1 MVQRFSS
8 REEAQADAV
17 DQQRYEE
24 PVHYARGPRYP
35 DFPSILR
42 SMMKYVGIWYY
53 RANDVVEPTAVV
65 MHRPANFSKCYT
77 VLSHHGLNWYCD
89 FPDPPYLLYQRDE
102 WTNAKTVYV
111 CEGERTSDAV
121 EALGL
126 PATTS
131 LGGPGLP
138 KKSDWTPLKGKNVV
152 ILSDYDDKGWNY
164 AREVAQLCL
173 GIGALSA
180 RIVMFP
186 DLKVGEGPCE
196 WMDNVRASSG
206 DEAILP
212 ELQKLV
218 DAAALVEPVPQE
230 PKPLK
235 GPQLELKS
243 LAEFQPAT
251 QKWLFDKVVP
261 QGKLTVL
268 MGESG
273 VGKSLTALEI
283 AAKVTRGLTG
293 PHDDQPQEPGSVIL
307 FAPDD
312 GVAENILPRLEAS
325 LADLS
330 KVFVIPGL
338 SEQDEQ
344 TGKKLS
350 WSFQLDRDMRFLET
364 KIKSLQAADGNIRM
378 LVIDPIDCFLESAT
392 TKKKQIAESLAAR
405 LSKLATET
413 GLAIVVTTNLPRG
426 VKGTSKLVQSMRRG
440 VDMGPFGA
448 AARSVWMV
456 GQDLDNRNRR
466 LLLPVKTNYCE
477 LPNSLAFQ
485 IVNGV
490 IQWEHEPPT
499 LTGDEYLSNVET
511 ELREKKPG
519 YVNPTSKLGHAVK
532 WLKGQLSDGPR
543 HGATLIKDGIENN
556 ITKKTL
562 RNAYDVLDCASVND
576 TFQGKWYWYLK
587 SDLKK
592 KPEVVETEV
601 LQPENPTEEEVK
613 GELNS

>member
-8 REEAQADAV
+8 REEAQADALE
-17 DQQRYEE
+17 QLRHQE
-24 PVHYARGPRYP
+24 PIHYASGPRYK
-35 DFPSILR
+35 DFPAILR
-42 SMMKYVGIWYY
+42 SMMRYVAIWYY
-53 RANDVVEPTAVV
+53 RANDVIEPTAVV
-65 MHRPANFSKCYT
+65 MHRPANFPKTYT
-77 VLSHHGLNWYCD
+77 VLSHHGENWYCD

-102 WTNAKTVYV
+102 WTKAKTVYV

-196 WMDNVRASSG
+196 WMENVRESLG
-206 DEAILP
+206 EEAILP

-218 DAAALVEPVPQE
+218 DAAAFVEAVPQE

-243 LAEFQPAT
+243 LADIQPVT
-251 QKWLFDKVVP
+251 QKWLFDKVIP

-273 VGKSLTALEI
+273 VGKSLAILEM

-293 PHDDQPQEPGSVIL
+293 PHDDQPQEPGSVIV

-312 GVAENILPRLEAS
+312 GVAENIRPRLEAS
-325 LADLS
+325 GADLS

-338 SEQDEQ
+338 SEQDEE

-350 WSFQLDRDMRFLET
+350 WSFQLDRDMSLLET
-364 KIKSLQAADGNIRM
+364 KLKALQAADANIRM
-378 LVIDPIDCFLESAT
+378 VVIDPIERFLESAT
-392 TKKKQIAESLAAR
+392 TKRKQIAEMLSAR
-405 LSKLATET
+405 LSKLAAET

-426 VKGTSKLVQSMRRG
+426 VKGTSKLAQSMRRG
-440 VDMGPFGA
+440 VDMGPFCA

-456 GQDLDNRNRR
+456 GQDLGNQNRR

-477 LPNSLAFQ
+477 LPKSLAFQ

-490 IQWEHEPPT
+490 IEWEQEPPSI
-499 LTGDEYLSNVET
+499 TGDEYLANVET

-519 YVNPTSKLGHAVK
+519 YVNPTSKLGQAMQ
-532 WLKGQLSDGPR
+532 WLKKQLSDGPR

-562 RNAYDVLDCASVND
+562 RNAYDMLDCASVND

-592 KPEVVETEV
+592 RT
-601 LQPENPTEEEVK
+601 EEVK
-613 GELNS
+613 AEELETAEAVVSERNS